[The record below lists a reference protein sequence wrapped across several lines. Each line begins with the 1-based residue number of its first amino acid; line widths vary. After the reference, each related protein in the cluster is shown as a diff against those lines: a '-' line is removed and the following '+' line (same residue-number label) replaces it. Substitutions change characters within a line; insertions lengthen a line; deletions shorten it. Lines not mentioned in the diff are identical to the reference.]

1 MTAFSPREKL
11 ELKEFLED
19 QGFVFEKRKLRKPG
33 TKEIKEIT
41 VGTRVLDKENHSQ
54 TVIGI
59 NLDSEKDQWFVAPTW
74 EASQLSPVTVP
85 EIKDEKLKLAASAF
99 VSKVKQDLKTIFKT
113 SVKIPEEN
121 EPQTSDPEKE
131 KPPKTDLPICDSPQK
146 ESAEQPAKP
155 LEISKTQTSTKPQ
168 YEGETALVQ
177 VIKNVGQAKIA
188 LTKNKK
194 GYSWEITSYADS
206 MNDAIDQAIAA
217 DQRLK
222 IQFGSGV

>member
-1 MTAFSPREKL
+1 MTVFSSREKL

-41 VGTRVLDKENHSQ
+41 VGTRVLDQENHGH

-59 NLDSEKDQWFVAPTW
+59 NLDSERDQWFVAPTW

-85 EIKDEKLKLAASAF
+85 EIKDEKLKLDASAF

-113 SVKIPEEN
+113 SVKTPEEN

-131 KPPKTDLPICDSPQK
+131 KPPKTYLPICDSPLK
-146 ESAEQPAKP
+146 EPAEQSVKP
-155 LEISKTQTSTKPQ
+155 FETTKTQISAKPQ
-168 YEGETALVQ
+168 YDGDPALVQ

-188 LTKNKK
+188 LTKNTK

-222 IQFGSGV
+222 IQFGSGI